1 MKKERVRVNF
11 DASKELVDKAKLV
24 AEERDITLSL
34 LIRLALEAYL
44 REEPNVKS

>member
-11 DASKELVDKAKLV
+11 DASKELIDKAKLI
-24 AEERDITLSL
+24 AEEKDITLSL

-44 REEPNVKS
+44 KGIAE

>member
-11 DASKELVDKAKLV
+11 DASKELIDKAKLA

-44 REEPNVKS
+44 REIAE